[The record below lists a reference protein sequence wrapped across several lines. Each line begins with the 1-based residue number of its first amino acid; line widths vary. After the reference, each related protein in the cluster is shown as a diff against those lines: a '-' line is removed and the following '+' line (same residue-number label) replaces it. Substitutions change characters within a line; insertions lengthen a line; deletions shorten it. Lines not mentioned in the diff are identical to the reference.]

1 MVDVK
6 KLYPYFKEGC
16 GVCDYTPIVEAFG
29 NVAVRVD
36 DDGYQGDTWVLYDN
50 DGKIGYLIFGWGS
63 CTYCDALQGCDTIE
77 EVQELCNKLENDIRW
92 FDTAEEA
99 LKWFNKYDWE
109 GDWSWHC
116 DEGKL
121 FVREA
126 IGYLG
131 TIKDD

>member
-6 KLYPYFKEGC
+6 KLYPNFKEGI
-16 GVCDYTPIVEAFG
+16 GVWNYTPIVEAFG

-36 DDGYQGDTWVLYDN
+36 EDDYQGDTWVLYDN